1 MAIQTTVPDSSA
13 LDRHIGVLLRTG
25 MAVSASVI
33 LLGGVLFLL
42 RHGSEVVDYHTFHG
56 VPPELRSITGIANGA
71 IHGHAL
77 PLIQFGLLLLIATPV
92 LRVVFSVF
100 GFAAEKDYL
109 YTGIALIVLAVL
121 LYSLFIH

>member
-1 MAIQTTVPDSSA
+1 MPVQTIIPDSSA

-25 MAVSASVI
+25 MLVSASVI
-33 LLGGVLFLL
+33 LLGGVIFLI
-42 RHGSEVVDYHTFHG
+42 RHGAEVVDYHTFHS
-56 VPPELRSITGIANGA
+56 VPPELRSITGITNGA
-71 IHGHAL
+71 IHGEAL

-109 YTGIALIVLAVL
+109 YTGIALVVLVVL
-121 LYSLFIH
+121 LCSLFIH